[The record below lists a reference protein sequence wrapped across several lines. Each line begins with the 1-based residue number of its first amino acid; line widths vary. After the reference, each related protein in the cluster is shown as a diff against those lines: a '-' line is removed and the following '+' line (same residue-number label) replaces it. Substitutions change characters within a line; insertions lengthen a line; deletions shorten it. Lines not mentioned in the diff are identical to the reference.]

1 MLTILIPNW
10 NRPQQLDKT
19 LHSIYSSLSDQDNAQ
34 AVHVL
39 VVDDYS
45 TSAAVKKV
53 AEKYSAH
60 NNFRFISQD
69 IKCGNA
75 EVAFLTSLSHVETKF
90 LWLFGNDDYMHRDGI
105 SRVLE
110 LLKYRV
116 DVGMILLNPLIYSPK
131 HNASFSPIATSSALV
146 EYATCE
152 ELFMNWGF
160 VTSTTTFSC
169 LLFRTEPIRRFH
181 QEHRLTSYGT
191 VYSHTFSCFCAL
203 RMLPGIFLSTPIVTY
218 TLNDAIEE
226 HYKLAKQVSSGVE
239 FHHHTIGLSRL
250 INACSDF
257 SGVTIQAILSS
268 FEDEINKNSLSV
280 VPGTLLCFL
289 SHFFLEQL
297 IAELFNNDAPS
308 QSFGYLQPDE
318 VELVL
323 STIYAASDQTVSYSI
338 GSAMEIYRSSS
349 ITPDFKV
356 ALIRGIQSELRRYSS
371 ETREFDPGVDRAHS
385 LPTAPLKLIARP
397 PRVLPFKT
405 SRTML

>member
-60 NNFRFISQD
+60 NNFRFISQN

-75 EVAFLTSLSHVETKF
+75 EVAFLTSLSHVETEF

-131 HNASFSPIATSSALV
+131 HNVSFSPIATSSALV

-203 RMLPGIFLSTPIVTY
+203 RMLPGVFLSTPIVTY

-268 FEDEINKNSLSV
+268 FEDEINKDSLSV

-318 VELVL
+318 VELIL
-323 STIYAASDQTVSYSI
+323 STIDAASDQTVSYSI

-405 SRTML
+405 NRTML

>member
-1 MLTILIPNW
+1 MMTILIPNW

-60 NNFRFISQD
+60 NNFRFISQN

-75 EVAFLTSLSHVETKF
+75 EVAFLTSLSHVETEF

-131 HNASFSPIATSSALV
+131 HNVSFSPIATSSALV

-203 RMLPGIFLSTPIVTY
+203 RMLPGVFLSTPIVTY

-268 FEDEINKNSLSV
+268 FEDEINKDSLSV

-318 VELVL
+318 VELIL
-323 STIYAASDQTVSYSI
+323 STIDAASDQTVSYSI